1 MILSK
6 RERQIMAYPSN
17 SWAILPATDALFGK
31 TKVRLEAAML
41 EMGRYGGEGTML
53 ICERENGDGKK
64 TRFMLSSAGRMELAD
79 GFTRKAHHDQNLRPY
94 GYVKVLASVFYTVAM
109 GDDGKNQ
116 VVTTLP
122 QGVNFDMNLPL
133 FVFK

>member
-1 MILSK
+1 
-6 RERQIMAYPSN
+6 MAYPRN
-17 SWAILPATDALFGK
+17 SWAILPATDALFNK

-53 ICERENGDGKK
+53 ICERENPGGLKT
-64 TRFMLSSAGRMELAD
+64 TRFMLSSSGRMELAD
-79 GFTRKAHHDQNLRPY
+79 GVTHKAHHDQNLRPY
-94 GYVKVLASVFYTVAM
+94 GYIKVLASVFYTIAK

-122 QGVNFDMNLPL
+122 MGVNLDMNLPL

>member
-1 MILSK
+1 MP
-6 RERQIMAYPSN
+6 YPTN
-17 SWAILPATDALFGK
+17 SWSILPATDALFNK
-31 TKVRLEAAML
+31 TKVTLERAML
-41 EMGRYGGEGTML
+41 EMGSHCREGTML
-53 ICERENGDGKK
+53 ICERDNGYGKK
-64 TRFMLSSAGRMELAD
+64 PTRLMLSSSGTIAMLIG
-79 GFTRKAHHDQNLRPY
+79 TSHKAHHDQTGRPY
-94 GYVKVLASVFYTVAM
+94 GYIKVLANIPYTIAK

>member
-1 MILSK
+1 
-6 RERQIMAYPSN
+6 MAYPSN
-17 SWAILPATDALFGK
+17 SWSILPATDAIFNK
-31 TKVRLEAAML
+31 TKVTLERAML
-41 EMGRYGGEGTML
+41 EMGSYGGEGTML
-53 ICERENGDGKK
+53 IVERENGNGKT
-64 TRFMLSSAGRMELAD
+64 TRFMLSSSGKMDLPV
-79 GFTRKAHHDQNLRPY
+79 GTTRKAHHDQNLRPY
-94 GYVKVLASVFYTVAM
+94 GMLKVLAVIFYTVAK

>member
-1 MILSK
+1 
-6 RERQIMAYPSN
+6 MAYPQN
-17 SWAILPATDALFGK
+17 SWAILPATDALFRK
-31 TKVRLEAAML
+31 TKVTLERAML
-41 EMGRYGGEGTML
+41 EMGSYGTDEHTML

-64 TRFMLSSAGRMELAD
+64 TRFMLSSAGKMTLPD
-79 GFTRKAHHDQNLRPY
+79 GYNHLAHHDQNLRPY
-94 GYVKVLASVFYTVAM
+94 GRVKVLASVFYTVAK

-122 QGVNFDMNLPL
+122 MGVNLDMNLPL